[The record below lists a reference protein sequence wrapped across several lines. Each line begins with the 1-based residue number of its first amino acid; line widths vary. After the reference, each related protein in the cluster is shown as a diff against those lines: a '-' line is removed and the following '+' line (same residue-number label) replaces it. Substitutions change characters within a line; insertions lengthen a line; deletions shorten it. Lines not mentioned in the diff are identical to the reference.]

1 MVDVSYII
9 ITITVQMVI
18 MGITA
23 VIVAEFFICTAMEHT
38 VTAKTN
44 FGFCDH
50 PAEFECGFKQL
61 LK

>member
-9 ITITVQMVI
+9 ITITVQVVI
-18 MGITA
+18 MGIAA
-23 VIVAEFFICTAMEHT
+23 VVIAEFFICTTMEHT

-44 FGFCDH
+44 FGFCNH
-50 PAEFECGFKQL
+50 LIEFECGFKQL